1 MYNNNTKPDDVD
13 GLENVDYNND
23 ASITDLVPIKKLQTI
38 KEEND
43 DEEGGL
49 QITKTVNYGNITDD
63 NDGAK
68 FILKVPLHPRERI
81 KCLSKNYSIWNQADK
96 KKISQILPQ
105 KKLLQKNRNQS
116 KDIEYIKKRF
126 PCEHLKHKKRKLEPE
141 IHYVKTVPQHPLD
154 QLSRRRKDK
163 PANIICDEE
172 FLKEF

>member
-1 MYNNNTKPDDVD
+1 MVLNLFKKFPCI
-13 GLENVDYNND
+13 LEKELSVL
-23 ASITDLVPIKKLQTI
+23 AKITQSGIKLI
-38 KEEND
+38 
-43 DEEGGL
+43 
-49 QITKTVNYGNITDD
+49 
-63 NDGAK
+63 
-68 FILKVPLHPRERI
+68 
-81 KCLSKNYSIWNQADK
+81 K

-154 QLSRRRKDK
+154 QLSRRRKHK

>member
-1 MYNNNTKPDDVD
+1 MYNNNTKSDDVD

-68 FILKVPLHPRERI
+68 FI
-81 KCLSKNYSIWNQADK
+81 
-96 KKISQILPQ
+96 
-105 KKLLQKNRNQS
+105 
-116 KDIEYIKKRF
+116 
-126 PCEHLKHKKRKLEPE
+126 
-141 IHYVKTVPQHPLD
+141 
-154 QLSRRRKDK
+154 
-163 PANIICDEE
+163 
-172 FLKEF
+172 